1 MKINFRQA
9 VKALDGSDRKDPRG
23 DKFLLRDACI
33 VALDNCGE
41 DEARKIEPKEKYRRG
56 DLARRIYGAKEPFV
70 VEAEDIALL
79 KTLVGKIYVSNIIV
93 TEVWDM
99 LDPKDKPAGDD
110 EPKAPAGR
118 IPRKKD

>member
-56 DLARRIYGAKEPFV
+56 DLARRIYGAKEPSSSKLRTSLSSRRSS
-70 VEAEDIALL
+70 ERS
-79 KTLVGKIYVSNIIV
+79 T
-93 TEVWDM
+93 
-99 LDPKDKPAGDD
+99 
-110 EPKAPAGR
+110 
-118 IPRKKD
+118 